1 MMGLATKP
9 PRGEEMLRQLMV
21 VGGIRNNKG
30 KSVHV
35 YDYIKLKLAKEEDL

>member
-1 MMGLATKP
+1 
-9 PRGEEMLRQLMV
+9 MV

-35 YDYIKLKLAKEEDL
+35 YDYIKLKLAKEEDLWWYNVQIAVFHSLIIAY